1 MAVPL
6 YMDVHVPHP
15 ITRSLR
21 ERGVDV
27 RTAQEDT
34 RREIPEPEL
43 LTRATEL
50 GRLLFTFDDDFLQE
64 AHRRQREG
72 RLFQGLAYTRPEQVT
87 LGTCVADLELI
98 ATVLDVDEVRHR
110 IFYLPL

>member
-6 YMDVHVPHP
+6 YMDVHVPRP
-15 ITRSLR
+15 ITHSLR
-21 ERGVDV
+21 DRGVNV
-27 RTAQEDT
+27 RTAQEDKRGET
-34 RREIPEPEL
+34 PDPKL

-50 GRLLFTFDDDFLQE
+50 GRLLVTFDDDFLRE

-72 RLFQGLAYTRPEQVT
+72 LLFQGLVYTRPEQVT
-87 LGTCVADLELI
+87 IGTCVADLELI
-98 ATVLDVDEVRHR
+98 ATVLDGEEVRNR